1 MHPVK
6 TYHVSVFCI
15 GPCLIRDSTLILLCL
30 LSLLFAVSVDLSG
43 GACLN
48 VANEWGGARAT
59 AHSLPAP

>member
-1 MHPVK
+1 M
-6 TYHVSVFCI
+6 
-15 GPCLIRDSTLILLCL
+15 LCL